1 MSGLARRQ
9 SPAASSDG
17 LQSAGDQRHV
27 FNTCSVIARSPG
39 KVSALVEPQSGGNR
53 AASYVRR
60 AVGPWRA
67 SNFRWYWTSS
77 ATQALAQGMQFLVLG
92 WLVLEV
98 TGSKTQFGLVVF
110 LYGVPNVGLLMVG
123 GVIADAIDRKRLLMS
138 IQFAVGVVI
147 SVLALLSFTGAVAIW
162 HIYLAAV
169 LLGSLQ
175 ALNQP
180 ARVAMVADLVDQ
192 RALLD
197 AVAHFN
203 AAVHI
208 GRIVGPP
215 LVGLVIDN
223 LSISAALF
231 LNGSCYVVSVF
242 SVYWIRISQRSA
254 RSAHE
259 PVLRH
264 FTDGLVQIWRSPVLL
279 TVIVLACSWGG
290 FGMSHLAALP
300 AFAWDQLGADAYQ
313 AGLLLLASGVGSLIG
328 NLSITFMGRRWL
340 YRWLLACLGLFCVCL
355 TLFAWSS
362 SFWVSWTVFLV
373 LGIASLGTVW
383 PLATT
388 ILQLASPAEIRGRV
402 MGILHFTP
410 GFHHLGALPL
420 AAASGWVGWSISISV
435 AAGLCLL
442 VSLWFGLGR
451 ASGRQLARTPT
462 G

>member
-1 MSGLARRQ
+1 
-9 SPAASSDG
+9 
-17 LQSAGDQRHV
+17 
-27 FNTCSVIARSPG
+27 
-39 KVSALVEPQSGGNR
+39 
-53 AASYVRR
+53 
-60 AVGPWRA
+60 
-67 SNFRWYWTSS
+67 
-77 ATQALAQGMQFLVLG
+77 MQFLVLG

-98 TGSKTQFGLVVF
+98 TGSKTQFGLVLF

-138 IQFAVGVVI
+138 IQFTVGAIICVLASLSLTGVV
-147 SVLALLSFTGAVAIW
+147 AVW

-192 RALLD
+192 RSLLD

-215 LVGLVIDN
+215 LVGLVIDHW
-223 LSISAALF
+223 SISAALF
-231 LNGSCYVVSVF
+231 INGSCYLASVF
-242 SVYWIRISQRSA
+242 SVYWIRISQVSRRSA
-254 RSAHE
+254 SE
-259 PVLRH
+259 PILRH
-264 FTDGLVQIWRSPVLL
+264 FTEGLIQIWRSPVLL

-290 FGMSHLAALP
+290 LGMSHLAALP
-300 AFAWDQLGADAYQ
+300 AFAQEHLDADAYR
-313 AGLLLLASGVGSLIG
+313 AGLLLLANGVGSLLG

-340 YRWLLACLGLFCVCL
+340 YRWLLGCITLFCVCL

-362 SFWVSWTVFLV
+362 SFWVSWSLFLV
-373 LGIASLGTVW
+373 VGAMSLGTVW

-388 ILQLASPAEIRGRV
+388 ILQLATPAEVRGRV

-420 AAASGWVGWSISISV
+420 AAAAGWVGWSTSISV
-435 AAGLCLL
+435 AAGLCLITA
-442 VSLWFGLGR
+442 LWFGVGR
-451 ASGRQLARTPT
+451 AAGRQLATTPARQP

>member
-1 MSGLARRQ
+1 MFVLRILAASARR
-9 SPAASSDG
+9 
-17 LQSAGDQRHV
+17 
-27 FNTCSVIARSPG
+27 SVRDC
-39 KVSALVEPQSGGNR
+39 VLVEPQTEGR
-53 AASYVRR
+53 RVAAYVRR
-60 AVGPWRA
+60 AVSPWRS

-77 ATQALAQGMQFLVLG
+77 ATQAFAQGMQFLVLG

-98 TGSKTQFGLVVF
+98 TGSKTQFGLVLF

-123 GVIADAIDRKRLLMS
+123 GVIADAIDRKRLLMA
-138 IQFAVGVVI
+138 IQFIVGAVI
-147 SVLALLSFTGAVAIW
+147 SGLAALSLAGLVMVW
-162 HIYLAAV
+162 HIYIAAV

-180 ARVAMVADLVDQ
+180 ARVAMISDLVDQ
-192 RALLD
+192 RTLLD

-215 LVGLVIDN
+215 LVGLVIDHW
-223 LSISAALF
+223 SISAALF
-231 LNGSCYVVSVF
+231 VNGSCYLASVF
-242 SVYWIRISQRSA
+242 SVYWIRLGERTA
-254 RSAHE
+254 RSASE
-259 PVLRH
+259 PALRH
-264 FTDGLVQIWRSPVLL
+264 FTEGLVQIWRSPVLL

-290 FGMSHLAALP
+290 LGMSHLAALP
-300 AFAWDQLGADAYQ
+300 AFAQEHLGADAYR
-313 AGLLLLASGVGSLIG
+313 AGLLLLANGVGSLAG

-340 YRWLLACLGLFCVCL
+340 YRWLLGCITLFCVCL
-355 TLFAWSS
+355 TLFAWSN
-362 SFWVSWTVFLV
+362 SFWVSWGLFLV
-373 LGIASLGTVW
+373 VGATSLGTVW

-388 ILQLASPAEIRGRV
+388 ILQLAAPAEIRGRV

-420 AAASGWVGWSISISV
+420 AAAAGWVGWSTSISV

-442 VSLWFGLGR
+442 TALWFGLGR
-451 ASGRQLARTPT
+451 TAGRRLAATPA

>member
-1 MSGLARRQ
+1 M
-9 SPAASSDG
+9 
-17 LQSAGDQRHV
+17 
-27 FNTCSVIARSPG
+27 
-39 KVSALVEPQSGGNR
+39 
-53 AASYVRR
+53 RR
-60 AVGPWRA
+60 AVGPWRS

-77 ATQALAQGMQFLVLG
+77 ATQAFAQGMQFLVLG

-98 TGSKTQFGLVVF
+98 TGSKTQFGLVLF

-123 GVIADAIDRKRLLMS
+123 GMIADAIDRKRLLMAV
-138 IQFAVGVVI
+138 QFIVGVVI
-147 SVLALLSFTGAVAIW
+147 SGLAVLSLTGVIAVW
-162 HIYLAAV
+162 HIYLAAI

-192 RALLD
+192 RTLLD

-215 LVGLVIDN
+215 LVGLVIDHW
-223 LSISAALF
+223 SISAAL
-231 LNGSCYVVSVF
+231 LINGSCYVVSVF
-242 SVYWIRISQRSA
+242 SVFMIRTSFA
-254 RSAHE
+254 RPQPAAE
-259 PVLRH
+259 PVLRN
-264 FTDGLVQIWRSPVLL
+264 FTNGLVQIWRSPVLL

-300 AFAWDQLGADAYQ
+300 AFAQDQLGADAYQ
-313 AGLLLLASGVGSLIG
+313 AGLLLLASGVGSLLG

-340 YRWLLACLGLFCVCL
+340 YRWLLACMVLFCVCL

-362 SFWVSWTVFLV
+362 SFWVSWALFVV
-373 LGIASLGTVW
+373 LGVASLGTVW

-388 ILQLASPAEIRGRV
+388 MLQLAAPAEIRGRV

-420 AAASGWVGWSISISV
+420 AAAAGWVGWPTSISV
-435 AAGLCLL
+435 AAALCLL
-442 VSLWFGLGR
+442 VTLWFGMGR
-451 ASGRQLARTPT
+451 TSGRQLAYTPA

>member
-1 MSGLARRQ
+1 MVESQADGSGV
-9 SPAASSDG
+9 AA
-17 LQSAGDQRHV
+17 
-27 FNTCSVIARSPG
+27 
-39 KVSALVEPQSGGNR
+39 
-53 AASYVRR
+53 YVRR
-60 AVGPWRA
+60 AVGPWRS

-77 ATQALAQGMQFLVLG
+77 ATQAFAQGMQFLVLG

-98 TGSKTQFGLVVF
+98 TGSKTQFGLVLF

-138 IQFAVGVVI
+138 IQFLVGTVI
-147 SVLALLSFTGAVAIW
+147 SVLATLSLTGVVTVW

-169 LLGSLQ
+169 VLGSLQ

-197 AVAHFN
+197 AVAQFN

-215 LVGLVIDN
+215 LVGLAIDHW
-223 LSISAALF
+223 SISAALF
-231 LNGSCYVVSVF
+231 VNGSCYLASVF
-242 SVYWIRISQRSA
+242 SVYWIRVTHQRPRSA
-254 RSAHE
+254 SE
-259 PVLRH
+259 PVLRN
-264 FTDGLVQIWRSPVLL
+264 FTDGMVQIWRSPVLL

-290 FGMSHLAALP
+290 LGMSHLAALP
-300 AFAWDQLGADAYQ
+300 AFAQEHLGADAYR
-313 AGLLLLASGVGSLIG
+313 AGLLLLANGVGSLLG

-362 SFWVSWTVFLV
+362 SFWASWALFLV
-373 LGIASLGTVW
+373 VGALSLGTIW

-388 ILQLASPAEIRGRV
+388 ILQLSAPAEIRGRV

-420 AAASGWVGWSISISV
+420 AAAAGWVGWSTSISV

-442 VSLWFGLGR
+442 TAIWFGLGR
-451 ASGRQLARTPT
+451 ASGRQLAATPA

>member
-1 MSGLARRQ
+1 M
-9 SPAASSDG
+9 
-17 LQSAGDQRHV
+17 
-27 FNTCSVIARSPG
+27 
-39 KVSALVEPQSGGNR
+39 VEPQTDGRGV
-53 AASYVRR
+53 AAYVRR
-60 AVGPWRA
+60 AVGPWRS

-77 ATQALAQGMQFLVLG
+77 ATQAFAQGMQFLVLG

-98 TGSKTQFGLVVF
+98 TGSKTQFGLVLF
-110 LYGVPNVGLLMVG
+110 LYGIPNVGLLMVG

-138 IQFAVGVVI
+138 IQFMVGTVI
-147 SVLALLSFTGAVAIW
+147 TVLAALTSTGLVAVW
-162 HIYLAAV
+162 HIYVAAV

-192 RALLD
+192 ATLLD
-197 AVAHFN
+197 AVAQFN

-215 LVGLVIDN
+215 LVGLVIDHW
-223 LSISAALF
+223 SISAALF
-231 LNGSCYVVSVF
+231 LNGSCYLASVF
-242 SVYWIRISQRSA
+242 SVYWIRVSQVSRGSA
-254 RSAHE
+254 SERILHN
-259 PVLRH
+259 
-264 FTDGLVQIWRSPVLL
+264 FTDGLLQIRRSPVLL

-290 FGMSHLAALP
+290 LGMSHLAALP
-300 AFAWDQLGADAYQ
+300 AFAQEHLGADAYR
-313 AGLLLLASGVGSLIG
+313 AGLLLLANGVGSLIG

-340 YRWLLACLGLFCVCL
+340 YRWLLACIGLFCVCL

-362 SFWVSWTVFLV
+362 SFWASWALFLV
-373 LGIASLGTVW
+373 VGALSLGTVW

-388 ILQLASPAEIRGRV
+388 ILQLAAPAEIRGRV

-420 AAASGWVGWSISISV
+420 AAAAGWVGWSTSISV

-442 VSLWFGLGR
+442 VSIWFGLGR
-451 ASGRQLARTPT
+451 ASGRQLAVTPAE
-462 G
+462 

>member
-1 MSGLARRQ
+1 M
-9 SPAASSDG
+9 
-17 LQSAGDQRHV
+17 
-27 FNTCSVIARSPG
+27 
-39 KVSALVEPQSGGNR
+39 VEPQTDGRSV
-53 AASYVRR
+53 AAYVRR
-60 AVGPWRA
+60 AVSPWRS

-77 ATQALAQGMQFLVLG
+77 ATQAFAQGMQFLVLG

-98 TGSKTQFGLVVF
+98 TGSKTQFGLVLF

-123 GVIADAIDRKRLLMS
+123 GVIADAIDRKRLLMA
-138 IQFAVGVVI
+138 IQFIVGTVISGLAVLSLLGVVT
-147 SVLALLSFTGAVAIW
+147 VW
-162 HIYLAAV
+162 HIYIAAV

-180 ARVAMVADLVDQ
+180 ARVAMISDLVDQ
-192 RALLD
+192 RTLLD

-215 LVGLVIDN
+215 LVGLVIDHW
-223 LSISAALF
+223 SISAALF
-231 LNGSCYVVSVF
+231 VNGSCYLASVF
-242 SVYWIRISQRSA
+242 SVYWIRIGRGSA
-254 RSAHE
+254 RTSSGS
-259 PVLRH
+259 PLRN
-264 FTDGLVQIWRSPVLL
+264 FADGMIQIWRSSVLL

-290 FGMSHLAALP
+290 LGMSHLAALP
-300 AFAWDQLGADAYQ
+300 AFAQEHLGADAYH
-313 AGLLLLASGVGSLIG
+313 AGLLLLANGLGSLIG

-340 YRWLLACLGLFCVCL
+340 YRWFLACITLFCVCL
-355 TLFAWSS
+355 TLFAWSN
-362 SFWVSWTVFLV
+362 SFWVSWGLFLV
-373 LGIASLGTVW
+373 VGATSLGTVW

-388 ILQLASPAEIRGRV
+388 ILQLAAPAEIRGRV

-420 AAASGWVGWSISISV
+420 AAAAGWVGWSTSISV

-442 VSLWFGLGR
+442 VTLWFGLGR
-451 ASGRQLARTPT
+451 ASGRQLAATPA

>member
-1 MSGLARRQ
+1 
-9 SPAASSDG
+9 
-17 LQSAGDQRHV
+17 
-27 FNTCSVIARSPG
+27 
-39 KVSALVEPQSGGNR
+39 
-53 AASYVRR
+53 
-60 AVGPWRA
+60 
-67 SNFRWYWTSS
+67 
-77 ATQALAQGMQFLVLG
+77 MQFLVLG

-98 TGSKTQFGLVVF
+98 TGSKTQFGLVLF
-110 LYGVPNVGLLMVG
+110 LYGMPNVGLLMVG
-123 GVIADAIDRKRLLMS
+123 GMIADAIDRKRLLMS
-138 IQFAVGVVI
+138 IQFLVGTVITVLAALSLAGVV
-147 SVLALLSFTGAVAIW
+147 AVW

-169 LLGSLQ
+169 VLGSLQ

-180 ARVAMVADLVDQ
+180 ARAAMLADLVDQ

-215 LVGLVIDN
+215 LVGLAIDHW
-223 LSISAALF
+223 SISAALF
-231 LNGSCYVVSVF
+231 VNGSCYLASVF
-242 SVYWIRISQRSA
+242 SVYWIRISQESCRST
-254 RSAHE
+254 SE
-259 PVLRH
+259 PVLRN

-279 TVIVLACSWGG
+279 TVILLACSWGG
-290 FGMSHLAALP
+290 LGMSHLAALP
-300 AFAWDQLGADAYQ
+300 AFAQEHLGAGAYE

-340 YRWLLACLGLFCVCL
+340 YRWFLACLGLFCVCL

-362 SFWVSWTVFLV
+362 WFWVSWALFLV
-373 LGIASLGTVW
+373 LGILSLGTVW

-388 ILQLASPAEIRGRV
+388 ILQLSAPAEIRGRV

-420 AAASGWVGWSISISV
+420 AAAAGWVGWSTSISV

-442 VSLWFGLGR
+442 TAVWFGLGR
-451 ASGRQLARTPT
+451 TSGRQLAATPA

>member
-1 MSGLARRQ
+1 M
-9 SPAASSDG
+9 
-17 LQSAGDQRHV
+17 
-27 FNTCSVIARSPG
+27 
-39 KVSALVEPQSGGNR
+39 
-53 AASYVRR
+53 
-60 AVGPWRA
+60 GPWRS

-77 ATQALAQGMQFLVLG
+77 ATQAFAQGMQFLVLG

-98 TGSKTQFGLVVF
+98 TGSKTQFGLVLF
-110 LYGVPNVGLLMVG
+110 LYGIPNVGLLLVG
-123 GVIADAIDRKRLLMS
+123 GVIADAIDRKRLLIT
-138 IQFAVGVVI
+138 IQLTVGAVI
-147 SVLALLSFTGAVAIW
+147 SVLATLSLTGLIAVW
-162 HIYLAAV
+162 HIYVAAI

-180 ARVAMVADLVDQ
+180 ARVSMVADLVDQ
-192 RALLD
+192 RTLLD

-208 GRIVGPP
+208 GRIIGPP
-215 LVGLVIDN
+215 LVGLVIDHW
-223 LSISAALF
+223 SISAALF
-231 LNGSCYVVSVF
+231 LNGSCYLASVF
-242 SVYWIRISQRSA
+242 SVYWIRVAQVSRRSA
-254 RSAHE
+254 PE
-259 PVLRH
+259 PILH
-264 FTDGLVQIWRSPVLL
+264 NFTDGLAQIWRSPVLL

-290 FGMSHLAALP
+290 LGMSHLAALP
-300 AFAWDQLGADAYQ
+300 AFAQEHLGADAYR

-328 NLSITFMGRRWL
+328 NLSITLMGRRWL

-373 LGIASLGTVW
+373 LGVLSLGTVW

-388 ILQLASPAEIRGRV
+388 ILQLAAPAEIRGRV

-420 AAASGWVGWSISISV
+420 AAAAGWVGWSTSISV

-442 VSLWFGLGR
+442 VSIWFGLGR
-451 ASGRQLARTPT
+451 ASGRRLAMTPT
-462 G
+462 E

>member
-1 MSGLARRQ
+1 M
-9 SPAASSDG
+9 
-17 LQSAGDQRHV
+17 
-27 FNTCSVIARSPG
+27 
-39 KVSALVEPQSGGNR
+39 
-53 AASYVRR
+53 RR
-60 AVGPWRA
+60 AVSPWRA

-77 ATQALAQGMQFLVLG
+77 ATQAFAQGMQFLVLG

-98 TGSKTQFGLVVF
+98 TGSKTQFGLVLF

-138 IQFAVGVVI
+138 IQFTVGAIICVLATLSLTGVV
-147 SVLALLSFTGAVAIW
+147 AVW

-192 RALLD
+192 RSLLD

-215 LVGLVIDN
+215 LVGLVIDHW
-223 LSISAALF
+223 SISAALF
-231 LNGSCYVVSVF
+231 INGSCYLASVF
-242 SVYWIRISQRSA
+242 SVYWIRISQVSRRSA
-254 RSAHE
+254 SE
-259 PVLRH
+259 PILRH
-264 FTDGLVQIWRSPVLL
+264 FTEGLIQIWRSPVLL

-290 FGMSHLAALP
+290 LGMSHLAALP
-300 AFAWDQLGADAYQ
+300 AFAQEHLDADAYR
-313 AGLLLLASGVGSLIG
+313 AGLLLLANGVGSLLG

-340 YRWLLACLGLFCVCL
+340 YRWLLGCITLFCVCL

-362 SFWVSWTVFLV
+362 SFWVSWSLFLV
-373 LGIASLGTVW
+373 VGAMSLGTVW

-388 ILQLASPAEIRGRV
+388 ILQLATPAEVRGRV

-420 AAASGWVGWSISISV
+420 AAAAGWVGWSTSISV
-435 AAGLCLL
+435 AAGLCLITA
-442 VSLWFGLGR
+442 LWFGVGR
-451 ASGRQLARTPT
+451 AAGRQLATTPARQP

>member
-1 MSGLARRQ
+1 M
-9 SPAASSDG
+9 
-17 LQSAGDQRHV
+17 
-27 FNTCSVIARSPG
+27 
-39 KVSALVEPQSGGNR
+39 VEPRAGANP

-60 AVGPWRA
+60 ILGPWRA

-77 ATQALAQGMQFLVLG
+77 ATQAFGQGMQFLVLG
-92 WLVLEV
+92 WLVLEI
-98 TGSKTQFGLVVF
+98 TGSKTQFGLVLF

-123 GVIADAIDRKRLLMS
+123 GVIADIIDRKRLLMA
-138 IQFAVGVVI
+138 IQFVVGAIISTLAALSITGVIAV
-147 SVLALLSFTGAVAIW
+147 W
-162 HIYLAAV
+162 HIYLAAI

-180 ARVAMVADLVDQ
+180 ARVSMVADLVDQ
-192 RALLD
+192 RTLLD
-197 AVAHFN
+197 AVAHSN

-215 LVGLVIDN
+215 LVGLVIDHW
-223 LSISAALF
+223 SISAAL
-231 LNGSCYVVSVF
+231 LVNGSCYVVSVF
-242 SVYWIRISQRSA
+242 AVFMIRVSPRNESRVSQ
-254 RSAHE
+254 
-259 PVLRH
+259 PMLRN
-264 FTDGLVQIWRSPVLL
+264 FTDGLTQIWRSPVLL

-300 AFAWDQLGADAYQ
+300 AFAQDQLGADAYQ

-362 SFWVSWTVFLV
+362 SFWVSWALFVL

-388 ILQLASPAEIRGRV
+388 ILQLASPAETRGRV

-420 AAASGWVGWSISISV
+420 AAAAGWVGWPTSISV

-442 VSLWFGLGR
+442 ISLWFGLGR
-451 ASGRQLARTPT
+451 ASGRHLAATPA

>member
-1 MSGLARRQ
+1 M
-9 SPAASSDG
+9 
-17 LQSAGDQRHV
+17 
-27 FNTCSVIARSPG
+27 
-39 KVSALVEPQSGGNR
+39 VEPQSSGNR

-60 AVGPWRA
+60 AVSPWRA

-123 GVIADAIDRKRLLMS
+123 GVIADAIDRKRLLMA
-138 IQFAVGVVI
+138 IQFTVGAVI
-147 SVLALLSFTGAVAIW
+147 SVLAVLSFTGVVTIW
-162 HIYLAAV
+162 HIYLAAA

-192 RALLD
+192 RTLLD

-223 LSISAALF
+223 LSISVALL

-242 SVYWIRISQRSA
+242 SVYWIRIAQRSA
-254 RSAHE
+254 RSTHE

-300 AFAWDQLGADAYQ
+300 AFAWDQLEADAYH

-328 NLSITFMGRRWL
+328 NLSITFMNRRWL

-362 SFWVSWTVFLV
+362 SFWVSWAVFLV

-388 ILQLASPAEIRGRV
+388 ILQLAAPAEIRGRV

-420 AAASGWVGWSISISV
+420 AAAAGWVGWSTSISV

-451 ASGRQLARTPT
+451 AAGRQLAARPA

>member
-1 MSGLARRQ
+1 M
-9 SPAASSDG
+9 
-17 LQSAGDQRHV
+17 
-27 FNTCSVIARSPG
+27 
-39 KVSALVEPQSGGNR
+39 VEPQTAERR
-53 AASYVRR
+53 AVSYARR
-60 AVGPWRA
+60 AVGPWR
-67 SNFRWYWTSS
+67 SYNFRWYWTSS
-77 ATQALAQGMQFLVLG
+77 ATQAFAQGMQFLVLG

-98 TGSKTQFGLVVF
+98 TGSKTQFGLVLF
-110 LYGVPNVGLLMVG
+110 LYGAPNVGLLMVG
-123 GVIADAIDRKRLLMS
+123 GVIADAIDRKRLLMA
-138 IQFAVGVVI
+138 IQFIVGSVISALAALSLTGVV
-147 SVLALLSFTGAVAIW
+147 AVW

-192 RALLD
+192 RTLLD

-215 LVGLVIDN
+215 LVGLVIDHW
-223 LSISAALF
+223 SISAALF
-231 LNGSCYVVSVF
+231 VNGSCYLVSVF
-242 SVYWIRISQRSA
+242 SVYWIRIPRGAAGSA
-254 RSAHE
+254 AA
-259 PVLRH
+259 PALRH

-290 FGMSHLAALP
+290 LGMSHLAALP
-300 AFAWDQLGADAYQ
+300 AFAQEHLGADAYR
-313 AGLLLLASGVGSLIG
+313 AGLLLLANGVGSLIG

-340 YRWLLACLGLFCVCL
+340 YRWLLACLTLFCACL

-362 SFWVSWTVFLV
+362 GFWLSWALFLAV
-373 LGIASLGTVW
+373 GILSLGTVW

-388 ILQLASPAEIRGRV
+388 ILQLAAPAEIRGRV

-410 GFHHLGALPL
+410 AFHHLGALPL
-420 AAASGWVGWSISISV
+420 AAAAGWVGWSTSISV

-442 VSLWFGLGR
+442 VTLWFGVARAAGR
-451 ASGRQLARTPT
+451 RLAATPAT
-462 G
+462 

>member
-1 MSGLARRQ
+1 
-9 SPAASSDG
+9 
-17 LQSAGDQRHV
+17 
-27 FNTCSVIARSPG
+27 
-39 KVSALVEPQSGGNR
+39 
-53 AASYVRR
+53 
-60 AVGPWRA
+60 
-67 SNFRWYWTSS
+67 
-77 ATQALAQGMQFLVLG
+77 MQFLVLG

-98 TGSKTQFGLVVF
+98 TGSKTQFGLVLF

-138 IQFAVGVVI
+138 IQFTVGAIICVLATLSLTGVV
-147 SVLALLSFTGAVAIW
+147 AVW

-192 RALLD
+192 RSLLD

-215 LVGLVIDN
+215 LVGLVIDHW
-223 LSISAALF
+223 SISAALF
-231 LNGSCYVVSVF
+231 INGSCYLASVF
-242 SVYWIRISQRSA
+242 SVYWIRISQVSRRSA
-254 RSAHE
+254 SE
-259 PVLRH
+259 PILRH
-264 FTDGLVQIWRSPVLL
+264 FTEGLIQIWRSPVLL

-290 FGMSHLAALP
+290 LGMSHLAALP
-300 AFAWDQLGADAYQ
+300 AFAQEHLDADAYR
-313 AGLLLLASGVGSLIG
+313 AGLLLLANGVGSLLG

-340 YRWLLACLGLFCVCL
+340 YRWLLGCITLFCVCL

-362 SFWVSWTVFLV
+362 SFWVSWSLFLV
-373 LGIASLGTVW
+373 VGAMSLGTVW

-388 ILQLASPAEIRGRV
+388 ILQLATPAEVRGRV

-420 AAASGWVGWSISISV
+420 AAAAGWVGWSTSISV
-435 AAGLCLL
+435 AAGLCLITA
-442 VSLWFGLGR
+442 LWFGVGR
-451 ASGRQLARTPT
+451 AAGRQLATTPARQP